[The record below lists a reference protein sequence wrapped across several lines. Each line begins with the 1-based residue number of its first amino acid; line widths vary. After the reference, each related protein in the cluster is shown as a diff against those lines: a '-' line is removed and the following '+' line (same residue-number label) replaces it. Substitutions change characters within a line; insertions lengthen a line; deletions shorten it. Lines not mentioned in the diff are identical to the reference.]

1 MTIKAFVGR
10 ETELQLLETYLT
22 QGIEAKK
29 GTVVFVTGEAGVGKT
44 ELIDQFKSRALSKYP
59 DIRLATG
66 YCNEFTGGGDP
77 YQPFFDILDELV
89 TTEQETG
96 TGRFLQ
102 FILEMGPEWVQVI
115 PGIGNLVSATWK
127 TTQWIRKEFFGKAT
141 LDAPQID
148 HHTIFRQYTKILQNI
163 STLNPLMLVLE
174 DLQWADTSSVD
185 LLFHLA
191 RNLGSCPAL
200 IMGTYRPSEVEVR
213 QHPLK
218 QIKAEMKR
226 YGLYQE
232 VSLARLEK
240 GDVIEYLKAEF
251 PNNTFEMAFID
262 FLYDKTEGNPLF
274 VVEVINLL
282 REQRII
288 VQRQGLWQLA
298 ERVADIDI
306 PPAIAGVIE
315 KRIGNLRN
323 EIRRVLQYASV
334 EGEMFSSAT
343 LSRLLHWEELTLLE
357 ELEVLERIHRLI
369 EELETEGILTKSGM
383 RYQFIHS
390 LIHKSFYNSLNAR
403 QKQLLH
409 KKLGEIL
416 ETEYRDDR
424 ERIAT
429 QLAVHFEKGREFDK
443 AIEYRV
449 IAARKANDLYS
460 FPESAEYCQ
469 IGLTLL
475 GQLENSNSNK
485 QRRIDLLLEWGRAA
499 EAVGK
504 VDEAI
509 DRYASCEALSLSIS
523 DKQRLSNIY
532 YRWGSALYR
541 KSEYEGSIEYL
552 ERSLRL
558 REELND
564 RAGIAD
570 ALEALGTNY
579 TYYQD
584 RWRDALEVFERSQ
597 QVREE
602 LGDHRGK
609 GRILANLGVIYHK
622 HGRDD
627 DALVVCREALAIQ
640 QRIGDVLGQALSLFT
655 LGRVHLVR
663 CEWNPVLSHYR
674 KSLELAERIDDPTLR
689 IEILTGLGDWHR
701 RQQRFGETLQYFE
714 DALELSRA
722 VGNKNG
728 IAWLLCLTGRVLKEQ
743 GKTEEALSTL
753 NDSLEIYEEI
763 GGWTGEA
770 LVSKAMADVYLHTGD
785 LEKAGRLLERALQI
799 EKNIETP
806 RDILSTLLGLSKVY
820 LANHQYDQALSFIS
834 QLLVLSEQIGVP
846 SEVST
851 IGDAQITKARILLSK
866 EDYQEA
872 LESVRSA
879 HTIYQKLELAT
890 GVVETKMVEAEIML
904 AAGGNRKKAVN
915 LLAEA
920 SKAFEKEG
928 LEDMRKKAVSIL
940 RKAGA
945 ERTVRTRKKGKEK

>member
-1 MTIKAFVGR
+1 KAFVGR
-10 ETELQLLETYLT
+10 ETELQLLESLASRTFEAE
-22 QGIEAKK
+22 QGS
-29 GTVVFVTGEAGVGKT
+29 VVFLTGEAGVGKS
-44 ELIDQFKSRALSKYP
+44 ELINQLRDRVLRKYP
-59 DIRLATG
+59 DIRLAVG
-66 YCNEFTGGGDP
+66 YCNELTRGGDP

-89 TTEQETG
+89 TAEKREG
-96 TGRFLQ
+96 TDRFLQ
-102 FILEMGPEWVQVI
+102 FIREMGPEWVQVV
-115 PGIGNLVSATWK
+115 PGIGSLLSATWK
-127 TTQWIRKEFFGKAT
+127 TTQWVRTELLSKAV
-141 LDAPQID
+141 LDASQID
-148 HHTIFRQYTKILQNI
+148 PHTILRQYTRILQRI
-163 STLNPLMLVLE
+163 STLNPLMLVVE
-174 DLQWADTSSVD
+174 DLQWADTSSVN

-191 RNLGSCPAL
+191 RNLGSCPVF
-200 IMGTYRPSEVEVR
+200 IIGTYRPSEIEIRRHSMKQVE
-213 QHPLK
+213 
-218 QIKAEMKR
+218 AEMKR
-226 YGLYQE
+226 YKLCQK
-232 VSLARLEK
+232 VSLAHLEK
-240 GDVIEYLKAEF
+240 GDVIEYLEAEF
-251 PNNTFEMAFID
+251 PNNTFDRTFFD
-262 FLYDKTEGNPLF
+262 LLYDKTEGNPLF
-274 VVEVINLL
+274 VVEAINLL

-288 VQRQGLWQLA
+288 VYRRGLWQLA
-298 ERVADIDI
+298 KGVADIDI

-315 KRIGNLRN
+315 KRIGYLRN
-323 EIRRVLQYASV
+323 KIRRVLQYASV
-334 EGEMFSSAT
+334 EGEIFSSAT
-343 LSRLLHWEELTLLE
+343 LARLLHWEELTLLE

-390 LIHKSFYNSLNAR
+390 LVHKTFYNTLNAR

-416 ETEYRDDR
+416 ETEYAEDR

-460 FPESAEYCQ
+460 FSESAEHCQ

-475 GQLENSNSNK
+475 GRLEDSNTNK
-485 QRRIDLLLEWGRAA
+485 QKRIDVLLERGRAD

-509 DRYASCEALSLSIS
+509 DRYASCEALSFSIS

-584 RWRDALEVFERSQ
+584 RWRGALEVFERSQ

-627 DALVVCREALAIQ
+627 DALVVCREALTIQ

-655 LGRVHLVR
+655 FGRVHLVR
-663 CEWNPVLSHYR
+663 CEWNSALSHYR

-701 RQQRFGETLQYFE
+701 RQQRFGEALQYFE

-753 NDSLEIYEEI
+753 NDSLETYKEI

-770 LVSKAMADVYLHTGD
+770 LVSKAMAGVYLHTGD

-820 LANHQYDQALSFIS
+820 LANHQYDQALLFIS

-851 IGDAQITKARILLSK
+851 IGDAQLTKARILLSK

-904 AAGGNRKKAVN
+904 AAGDNREKAVN
-915 LLAEA
+915 LLAEV